1 MDKKFN
7 YYITV
12 EQSSSPITPPDAH
25 FFRVLPSNTA
35 NLQRII
41 DEMMK
46 ESASVPREVV
56 EIVLKKER
64 MTMKRLLVSG
74 WRINDELFDAMV
86 QARGLTYNGEW
97 DPQVNSLYVNVN
109 FQQGKELREALKDVE
124 VVVAGKRQQPFY
136 ISGCWDQATGRT
148 DFVATA
154 GRCFTLT
161 GKNLKVMGTHP
172 SVGITLTNEAGECI
186 RIAEGCMVGNWPSK
200 LRFIIPEDMPE
211 GEYELRVTTQ
221 SSSGAYL
228 LKAPRSVSHS
238 LRVI

>member
-1 MDKKFN
+1 MAKEFN

-12 EQSSSPITPPDAH
+12 EQSSSPITPPDANL
-25 FFRVLPSNTA
+25 FRVLPSNTA

-46 ESASVPREVV
+46 ESASVSREVV
-56 EIVLKKER
+56 ELVLKNER
-64 MTMKRLLVSG
+64 MTMKRLLASG

-97 DPQVNSLYVNVN
+97 DPQVNSLYVN
-109 FQQGKELREALKDVE
+109 FQQGKVLREALKDVE
-124 VVVAGKRQQPFY
+124 VVVAGKRQMPFY
-136 ISGCWDQATGRT
+136 ISGCLDQATGRT

-200 LRFIIPEDMPE
+200 LRQ
-211 GEYELRVTTQ
+211 VN
-221 SSSGAYL
+221 A
-228 LKAPRSVSHS
+228 
-238 LRVI
+238 

>member
-1 MDKKFN
+1 MSFKFPF
-7 YYITV
+7 YITV

-25 FFRVLPSNTA
+25 LFRVLPSNTA

-46 ESASVPREVV
+46 ESASVSREVV
-56 EIVLKKER
+56 ELVLKNER

-86 QARGLTYNGEW
+86 QARGLTYDGTWN
-97 DPQVNSLYVNVN
+97 PQVNSLYIN

-124 VVVAGKRQQPFY
+124 VVVAGKRQMPFY
-136 ISGCWDQATGRT
+136 ISGCLDQATGRT

-154 GRCFTLT
+154 GSCFTLT

-221 SSSGAYL
+221 SSSGTYL